1 MDAEYAPDGSP
12 VPLYAA
18 LEPLGEPEIVH
29 DAIPEG
35 AEILELGAGAG
46 RITRELVAL
55 GHPVVA
61 VDQSRAMLDRI
72 EGAEVVLGDIE
83 TLALGRRFPVVLL
96 ASNFVND
103 TDRSRVRAY
112 LDCCAR
118 HVLQDGQVLLQ
129 GYPRDWK
136 PDSEWRELGGIR
148 ARLRSF
154 ELDGAK
160 LRGDMEYLVGG
171 EALLHAFEAVL
182 VDERQLDAE
191 LEVAGLRRRRY
202 LDESGAWIEAVHR
215 WGEIYLA
222 PTA

>member
-1 MDAEYAPDGSP
+1 MEAEYAPDGSP
-12 VPLYAA
+12 VLLYAA

-55 GHPVVA
+55 GHPVIA
-61 VDQSRAMLDRI
+61 VDQSQDMLDLI
-72 EGAEVVLGDIE
+72 EDAETVLGDIE
-83 TLALGRRFPVVLL
+83 SIQLGRRFPVVLL

-103 TDRSRVRAY
+103 TSRSRVRTY

-118 HVLQDGQVLLQ
+118 HVLPDGQVLLQ
-129 GYPRDWK
+129 GYPRDWH
-136 PDSEWRELGGIR
+136 PDSEWRELGGVR

-154 ELDGAK
+154 DLDGSH
-160 LRGDMEYLVGG
+160 LRGEMEYVVAGETLV
-171 EALLHAFEAVL
+171 HAFEAVL

-191 LEVAGLRRRRY
+191 LEAAGLRRRRY
-202 LDESGAWIEAVHR
+202 LDEQGAWLEA
-215 WGEIYLA
+215 EPL
-222 PTA
+222 

>member
-1 MDAEYAPDGSP
+1 MRVDDEYAPDGSP
-12 VPLYAA
+12 VLLYAA
-18 LEPLGEPEIVH
+18 LEPLGEPEVVH
-29 DAIPEG
+29 GAVPAG

-46 RITRELVAL
+46 RITRRLVAL

-72 EGAEVVLGDIE
+72 DGAEVVLGDIE

-129 GYPRDWK
+129 GYPRDWR
-136 PDSEWRELGGIR
+136 PDSEWRELGGVR

-154 ELDGAK
+154 ELDGSL
-160 LRGDMEYLVGG
+160 LRGEMEYVVAGDTLV
-171 EALLHAFEAVL
+171 HAFEAVL
-182 VDERQLDAE
+182 VDEAQLDAE
-191 LEVAGLRRRRY
+191 LAAAGLRRRRF
-202 LDESGAWIEAVHR
+202 LDEQCAWIEAVP
-215 WGEIYLA
+215 L
-222 PTA
+222 

>member
-1 MDAEYAPDGSP
+1 VPIDAEYAPDGSP
-12 VPLYAA
+12 VLLYAA

-29 DAIPEG
+29 DTIPEG

-61 VDQSRAMLDRI
+61 VDQSQAMLDLI
-72 EGAEVVLGDIE
+72 EEAETVLGDIE
-83 TLALGRRFPVVLL
+83 TIQLGRRFPVVLL
-96 ASNFVND
+96 ASNFVDDPN
-103 TDRSRVRAY
+103 RSRVHAY

-118 HVLQDGQVLLQ
+118 HVVPDGQVLLQ

-136 PDSEWRELGGIR
+136 PDSEWHELGGIR

-154 ELDGAK
+154 DLEGSL
-160 LRGDMEYLVGG
+160 LRGEMEYVVAGETLV
-171 EALLHAFEAVL
+171 HAFEAVL

-191 LEVAGLRRRRY
+191 LEAAGLRRRRY
-202 LDESGAWIEAVHR
+202 LDEQGAWLEA
-215 WGEIYLA
+215 EPL
-222 PTA
+222 